1 MTEPIAPRGRYG
13 ESIAAEVAALE
24 ADIRHRVVDLEEAFA
39 GRDWATVARIY
50 REVAAIADR
59 LEQLD
64 PNAWSATMTRARGGD
79 GDHPIAASHG
89 ARGRGVVRG
98 QLALTA
104 DQSNTCF
111 GVPKRPSGG

>member
-1 MTEPIAPRGRYG
+1 MTEPIESRGRYG
-13 ESIAAEVAALE
+13 QSISAEVAALE

-64 PNAWSATMTRARGGD
+64 PNARSVASARADEAMEVARSIRPDALDDEAWSEED
-79 GDHPIAASHG
+79 WP
-89 ARGRGVVRG
+89 
-98 QLALTA
+98 
-104 DQSNTCF
+104 
-111 GVPKRPSGG
+111 

>member
-1 MTEPIAPRGRYG
+1 MSDPIAPRGRYG

-24 ADIRHRVVDLEEAFA
+24 GDIRHRVVDLEEAFS

-64 PNAWSATMTRARGGD
+64 PNAWSAAMVRTEQALEITRSLR
-79 GDHPIAASHG
+79 PT
-89 ARGRGVVRG
+89 
-98 QLALTA
+98 ALEDEAWSEDT
-104 DQSNTCF
+104 S
-111 GVPKRPSGG
+111 P

>member
-64 PNAWSATMTRARGGD
+64 PNALSATMARTEQAMEITRSLR
-79 GDHPIAASHG
+79 PT
-89 ARGRGVVRG
+89 
-98 QLALTA
+98 ALEDEAWSEDT
-104 DQSNTCF
+104 S
-111 GVPKRPSGG
+111 P

>member
-24 ADIRHRVVDLEEAFA
+24 TDIRHRVVDLEEAFT

-64 PNAWSATMTRARGGD
+64 PNALSATMARTEQAMEVTRTLR
-79 GDHPIAASHG
+79 PAALDDEAWSEE
-89 ARGRGVVRG
+89 
-98 QLALTA
+98 
-104 DQSNTCF
+104 SW
-111 GVPKRPSGG
+111 P